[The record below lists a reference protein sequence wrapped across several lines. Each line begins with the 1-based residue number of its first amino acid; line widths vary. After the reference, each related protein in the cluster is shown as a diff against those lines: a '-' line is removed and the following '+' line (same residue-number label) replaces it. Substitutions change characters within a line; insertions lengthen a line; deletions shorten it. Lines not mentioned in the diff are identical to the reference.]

1 MIYYTYIIYL
11 SRFPSIS
18 LLARSNSLH
27 PIHHHGATPSTKS
40 TATVCGLRGLSS
52 SAVGHGVGPHAGVIA
67 TATSSWRGAVRTTT
81 AAQWR
86 RSLEM
91 GEETWSEKK
100 RIHKDELVYGW
111 CIVNINEY
119 NIIY

>member
-100 RIHKDELVYGW
+100 GYIRMNWYMAGVY
-111 CIVNINEY
+111 
-119 NIIY
+119 